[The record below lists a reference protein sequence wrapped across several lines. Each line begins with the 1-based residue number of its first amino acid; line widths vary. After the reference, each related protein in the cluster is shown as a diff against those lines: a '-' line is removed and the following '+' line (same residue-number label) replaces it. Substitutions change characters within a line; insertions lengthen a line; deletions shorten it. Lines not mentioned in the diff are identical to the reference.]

1 MPDTVL
7 TPTRRVLDWAAE
19 AAGGLIEQVEPLG
32 LMGTGWLLRRARAD
46 PLYLRLGDPHDEL
59 TGRRIRTE
67 AAALAL
73 AETHGVPVPHLVA
86 VDLDGHA
93 TGTLALIRTML
104 PGSSRIP
111 RTQSRSR
118 LRALG
123 AACGRMAGIPDAAS
137 TGLPTRVRPIADNV
151 FVPSAQTTPAQERL
165 KYAADRIAAT
175 QPRSADVGLV
185 HGDFWQGNTLWI
197 GDVLSGVVDWDSA
210 GIGPSGIDLGYL
222 RLDVAIVYGCAAA
235 DHVLDGWMS
244 VRGHLA
250 RDVAYWDV
258 VAAVATPPD
267 LAEWLPFWHDQGRA
281 DLDVRTITGRRDKF
295 LRAALTALDRAG
307 R

>member
-7 TPTRRVLDWAAE
+7 TPTRRALEWAAE
-19 AAGGLIEQVEPLG
+19 AAGGLIEEVEPLG
-32 LMGTGWLLRRARAD
+32 LMGSGWLLRRAGAD
-46 PLYLRLGDPHDEL
+46 PLYLRLGDPYDES

-73 AETHGVPVPHLVA
+73 AEAHDVPVPHLVA
-86 VDLDGHA
+86 ADLDGRA
-93 TGTLALIRTML
+93 TGRLALIRTML
-104 PGSSRIP
+104 PGSSRIL
-111 RTQSRSR
+111 RTPLRSR

-123 AACGRMAGIPDAAS
+123 AACGRMSGIPDAAS
-137 TGLPTRVRPIADNV
+137 TGLPARTRPIAESV
-151 FVPSAQTTPAQERL
+151 FVPSGRMTPAQERL
-165 KYAADRIAAT
+165 RCAAERIAAT

-185 HGDFWQGNTLWI
+185 HGDFWQGNILWV

-222 RLDVAIVYGCAAA
+222 RLDVAIAYGCAAA
-235 DHVLDGWMS
+235 GDVLDGWTS
-244 VRGHLA
+244 ARGHPA
-250 RDVAYWDV
+250 GDVAYWDV

-267 LAEWLPFWHDQGRA
+267 LAEWLPFWHDQGRV

-295 LRAALTALDRAG
+295 LRAALAAWD
-307 R
+307 